1 MKIFQLAELSNKHEA
16 SFKKLVL
23 KKSLNNKLFQSI
35 KKPVDIETFKKLNEK
50 RNVTNKDKTIRRYN
64 NFDTKVGKLEHIL
77 LFLKQVDFQLSTDE
91 IPFIRQHEDND
102 AMSKMVVSMNVT
114 LIWVILKT
122 PMIILKTMKTQNQ
135 INRKMILPFH
145 KRVKQ
150 ANFK

>member
-1 MKIFQLAELSNKHEA
+1 MEKYVEILAELSNKHEA

-77 LFLKQVDFQLSTDE
+77 LFLKQVNFQLSTDE

-102 AMSKMVVSMNVT
+102 DNV
-114 LIWVILKT
+114 KDGG
-122 PMIILKTMKTQNQ
+122 
-135 INRKMILPFH
+135 FH
-145 KRVKQ
+145 ERNVDMGDTRN
-150 ANFK
+150 ANDNFKNNENSESN

>member
-1 MKIFQLAELSNKHEA
+1 MEKYVEILAELSNKHKA

-77 LFLKQVDFQLSTDE
+77 LFLKQVNFQLSTDE

-102 AMSKMVVSMNVT
+102 DNV
-114 LIWVILKT
+114 KDGG
-122 PMIILKTMKTQNQ
+122 
-135 INRKMILPFH
+135 FH
-145 KRVKQ
+145 ERNVDMGDTRN
-150 ANFK
+150 ANDNFKNNENSESN